1 MCVVIAVTRL
11 LSLPTEDAAEVRMI
25 FLPAPVNPS
34 LKTYTLVGMSF
45 TGLQAYCAKTPS
57 GKLAAQTMRLLHSWK
72 PRWLYSVLHLCLQS
86 SFENWLQS
94 WRRSFA
100 VL

>member
-1 MCVVIAVTRL
+1 MCGHCCDAASFTADGGW
-11 LSLPTEDAAEVRMI
+11 DAAEVRMI

-57 GKLAAQTMRLLHSWK
+57 GKLAA
-72 PRWLYSVLHLCLQS
+72 
-86 SFENWLQS
+86 
-94 WRRSFA
+94 
-100 VL
+100 